1 MPSPP
6 SQHPSTTS
14 MSPPLESVE
23 YRLMFQ
29 RVEFLIRSEQPDLW
43 GDWTTLGSSQ
53 AETERVMLTAFEM
66 LANTALTSDLRLELA
81 YRGLLAAWAAYS
93 AALIADPETAA
104 EFVSQR
110 AVYGELLDYPHTGG

>member
-1 MPSPP
+1 MPSSP
-6 SQHPSTTS
+6 SQHPLTTS
-14 MSPPLESVE
+14 MPSMDSVE

-43 GDWTTLGSSQ
+43 GEWITSGVTQ
-53 AETERVMLTAFEM
+53 AETERVTVTAFEM
-66 LANTALTSDLRLELA
+66 LANTALTSELRLELA
-81 YRGLLAAWAAYS
+81 FRGLLPAWAAYS